1 MEARFEYFEP
11 SNKESSMAQPISE
24 KPADPKDGENS
35 SRVDPPATGS
45 PFRTN
50 PITGGIE
57 FLSPPGTPPVTSED
71 VRRLLEDFP

>member
-11 SNKESSMAQPISE
+11 SNKERSMTQPIPE
-24 KPADPKDGENS
+24 NPADPKDGENS
-35 SRVDPPATGS
+35 SRVDPPAIETRY
-45 PFRTN
+45 RTN

-57 FLSPPGTPPVTSED
+57 IVSPPGTPPVTSED